1 MTEKATPE
9 VKAFIDAQNLRMV
22 SERRFLEKLGDKW
35 DRPATNEELWKAE
48 DRMNWVLDSYKESIE
63 QLQAKIKKLE
73 TELAHT
79 SGHAM
84 HFVGNWQRAMG
95 YSAGAVVSHADASW
109 TAIVD
114 VKSGSKEPGQQGAHW
129 ARLS

>member
-22 SERRFLEKLGDKW
+22 SDRRFMEKAGDKW
-35 DRPATNEELWKAE
+35 DRPATNEELWRAE
-48 DRMNWVLDSYKESIE
+48 DRMHWVLDSYKESIE
-63 QLQAKIKKLE
+63 NLESKLKKLQ
-73 TELAHT
+73 TELTHT

-114 VKSGSKEPGQQGAHW
+114 VKSGGKEPGQQGAHW